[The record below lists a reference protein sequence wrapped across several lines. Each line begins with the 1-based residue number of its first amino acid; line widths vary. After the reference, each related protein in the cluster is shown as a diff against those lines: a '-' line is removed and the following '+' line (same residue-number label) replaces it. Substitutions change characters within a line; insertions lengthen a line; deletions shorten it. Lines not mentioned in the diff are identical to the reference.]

1 MKTNQMLRHN
11 SFIEVSLCF
20 NNIEHHN
27 TSTSHILIVRF
38 QVDEI
43 RSVIKTV
50 SYFCLGDFNCF
61 ICMLGSFF
69 AASMKSLFNVVANVL
84 RK

>member
-1 MKTNQMLRHN
+1 MVSPYWFWMLQYP
-11 SFIEVSLCF
+11 S
-20 NNIEHHN
+20 
-27 TSTSHILIVRF
+27 STSHILIVRF

-43 RSVIKTV
+43 RSVIITV

-61 ICMLGSFF
+61 ICMLGSFL

-84 RK
+84 RR